1 MKGRHRIAKRKRNAY
16 ASLSYYN
23 ARGFLSLLLK
33 EVQCLLQPPPFYNA
47 RGFLPLLLKK
57 VQCLIAVQGHSAH
70 LHADLFPYG
79 CKDFFMFFLA
89 FLGFS

>member
-33 EVQCLLQPPPFYNA
+33 EVQCL
-47 RGFLPLLLKK
+47 
-57 VQCLIAVQGHSAH
+57 IAVQGHSAH